1 MVGSEESIDEQTT
14 ETKPASP
21 TFILTPQFKKL
32 DIWLYQCMKLLQ
44 FGRQHYTY
52 G

>member
-14 ETKPASP
+14 EIKPASP
-21 TFILTPQFKKL
+21 TFILTPQFNKL
-32 DIWLYQCMKLLQ
+32 DIWLYQRMKLLQ